1 MADPV
6 TNIQIEDVL
15 SSIRRLVAEGDRS
28 RVASP
33 AAIPHMSPAASAASL
48 TAAPSAALLLA
59 DPATTPLAERFVLTP
74 ALRVTPEDI
83 LPQPEPAPEMA
94 HMLNAEAPAATPEPM
109 ASPSPSPTRRS
120 SLEATIAELEAKV
133 TGQPDEWEPD
143 GSETIPVMDWSAVTP
158 QDPVF
163 VARNSTP
170 LRLVRDAQVSE
181 AEIVV
186 VVAEAEAEPEQVPA
200 PEPEIAFHRSHS
212 DTRPDPAADATDAA
226 LAADLGRDDQ
236 GDYADDLDPELASFL
251 ASDTVMDEDKL
262 RALVAD
268 IVRQEL
274 QGALGE
280 RITRNVRKLVRREIY
295 RVLASQEF
303 D

>member
-15 SSIRRLVAEGDRS
+15 SSIRRLVAEGDRN
-28 RVASP
+28 RATPPASNPHMAKPAP
-33 AAIPHMSPAASAASL
+33 AATSPV
-48 TAAPSAALLLA
+48 TVPEPAPV
-59 DPATTPLAERFVLTP
+59 AERFVLTP
-74 ALRVTPEDI
+74 ALRVTPEEIEPESESNPD
-83 LPQPEPAPEMA
+83 LAPEPAA
-94 HMLNAEAPAATPEPM
+94 AAPATAPEPEPEPE
-109 ASPSPSPTRRS
+109 PSRAPSSRS
-120 SLEATIAELEAKV
+120 TLEATIAELEAAV

-143 GSETIPVMDWSAVTP
+143 GSESVPVMDWSTVTP
-158 QDPVF
+158 QDSVF
-163 VARNSTP
+163 VARNLTP
-170 LRLVRDAQVSE
+170 LRLVPDAQISE
-181 AEIVV
+181 PD
-186 VVAEAEAEPEQVPA
+186 VAVAAPAPEPVAQPEPAPQPA
-200 PEPEIAFHRSHS
+200 PEPEIAFHRSHPE
-212 DTRPDPAADATDAA
+212 TRPDAATRAATDAD
-226 LAADLGRDDQ
+226 LAADLSRDDA

-251 ASDTVMDEDKL
+251 ASDGGVDEETL

>member
-28 RVASP
+28 RPTPANAAPHMAQPAP
-33 AAIPHMSPAASAASL
+33 AATIPAVELAPA
-48 TAAPSAALLLA
+48 PVV
-59 DPATTPLAERFVLTP
+59 ERFVLTP
-74 ALRVTPEDI
+74 ALRVIPD
-83 LPQPEPAPEMA
+83 
-94 HMLNAEAPAATPEPM
+94 AATPEPEGD
-109 ASPSPSPTRRS
+109 AVAAEPVPAPPPSPRS
-120 SLEATIAELEAKV
+120 ALEATIAELEAAV

-143 GSETIPVMDWSAVTP
+143 GSESVPVMDWSTLTP
-158 QDPVF
+158 QESVF
-163 VARNSTP
+163 VARNLTT
-170 LRLVRDAQVSE
+170 LRLVPGAQVT
-181 AEIVV
+181 EI
-186 VVAEAEAEPEQVPA
+186 APEPTPEPAPEPAAEAEPEISFHRA
-200 PEPEIAFHRSHS
+200 HTEARPEPTAQ
-212 DTRPDPAADATDAA
+212 AVTDA
-226 LAADLGRDDQ
+226 
-236 GDYADDLDPELASFL
+236 DPGNYL
-251 ASDTVMDEDKL
+251 ASDAVIDEETL

-280 RITRNVRKLVRREIY
+280 RITRNVRKLVRREIH